1 LHASPGNL
9 DPKKYLPYTGP
20 VVELPD
26 QGPDGLD
33 EHGAP
38 QDQGPPGA
46 SASVPFM
53 MTQETKRRLRIC
65 GYSDAQIAGM
75 TPQAAHNILG
85 QCAPH
90 PTNGGEPGLSSR
102 RIQALADW
110 YSDQAYYQYS
120 VIDAGDLD
128 AELREIL
135 RKEVFPEFVE
145 IEFKRVMKVVF
156 AI

>member
-1 LHASPGNL
+1 VVDLPG
-9 DPKKYLPYTGP
+9 
-20 VVELPD
+20 

-33 EHGAP
+33 EHGAPQAP

-85 QCAPH
+85 QWAPH
-90 PTNGGEPGLSSR
+90 GEPGLSSR

-110 YSDQAYYQYS
+110 YADKAYYQYS
-120 VIDAGDLD
+120 AINAGDLD
-128 AELREIL
+128 AKLRAILRE
-135 RKEVFPEFVE
+135 EVFPEHVE
-145 IEFKRVMKVVF
+145 IEFQRVKKAVWRGH
-156 AI
+156 

>member
-1 LHASPGNL
+1 MKREKPNNDGLLGGCAVAKEGTG
-9 DPKKYLPYTGP
+9 KKTHVRTERAKSDDLPYTGP

-38 QDQGPPGA
+38 QAPQDQGPPGA
-46 SASVPFM
+46 SASVP
-53 MTQETKRRLRIC
+53 L
-65 GYSDAQIAGM
+65 
-75 TPQAAHNILG
+75 
-85 QCAPH
+85 

-120 VIDAGDLD
+120 VIAFCWGEADRGQAKQVRRARQPD
-128 AELREIL
+128 
-135 RKEVFPEFVE
+135 
-145 IEFKRVMKVVF
+145 RVGRRHEDDRDY
-156 AI
+156 